1 MAEKIPEDIA
11 LMLKNKEDHTPAEGF
26 NLVAVDT
33 FAKLGEQLY
42 TVDHT
47 DTLEAAQES
56 LKLYQQKEPDMTCYI
71 YGPKGQ

>member
-11 LMLKNKEDHTPAEGF
+11 LMLKDKEDHTPAEGF

-47 DTLEAAQES
+47 DKIGRAHV
-56 LKLYQQKEPDMTCYI
+56 
-71 YGPKGQ
+71 